1 MKGLGPAARDV
12 VPYAVLLIAA
22 SYLFHRA
29 LGIRFD
35 AGGHPGPA
43 FWPKMALGFL
53 IAGCVVGIVQSIHQS
68 WRERRRSWAGPTIFF
83 SDRDHPDPT
92 ETSETSKLYPWIAI
106 ALTTA
111 YVGLLPQVGFFVA
124 TAVYVAALIY
134 LGNYR
139 RAWIAA
145 LVGLSA
151 SVAFVIVFMK
161 IVYVSLPIGAGAFEQ
176 VSTFVMATL
185 GIR

>member
-29 LGIRFD
+29 LGIKFD

-43 FWPKMALGFL
+43 FWPEMALGFL
-53 IAGCVVGIVQSIHQS
+53 ILGCVVGIVKSIHQS
-68 WRERRRSWAGPTIFF
+68 WRERRRSWTGPAIFF
-83 SDRDHPDPT
+83 SDHDHPDPT
-92 ETSETSKLYPWIAI
+92 EGSEPSKLYPWVAI
-106 ALTTA
+106 ALTTG

-124 TAVYVAALIY
+124 SAVYAAALIY

-151 SVAFVIVFMK
+151 SVAFMIVFMK
-161 IVYVSLPIGAGAFEQ
+161 IVYVSLPLGEGAFEH
-176 VSTFVMATL
+176 VSTFVMAAL

>member
-29 LGIRFD
+29 LGIGFD

-43 FWPKMALGFL
+43 FWPKLALVSL
-53 IAGCVVGIVQSIHQS
+53 IVGCVVGIATSIHRS
-68 WRERRRSWAGPTIFF
+68 WRERPGSWTGPAAFF
-83 SDRDHPDPT
+83 SDHDHPDPT
-92 ETSETSKLYPWIAI
+92 ETSETSKLYPWVAV
-106 ALTTA
+106 ALTAA
-111 YVGLLPQVGFFVA
+111 YVALLPRVGFLVA
-124 TAVYVAALIY
+124 SAVYVAALIY

-139 RAWIAA
+139 RSWVAA

-151 SVAFVIVFMK
+151 SVAFMIVFMK
-161 IVYVSLPIGAGAFEQ
+161 IVYVSLPIGEGVFEH
-176 VSTFVMATL
+176 VSTFVMAAFR
-185 GIR
+185 IR

>member
-12 VPYAVLLIAA
+12 VPYAALLVAA

-29 LGIRFD
+29 LSIKFD

-43 FWPKMALGFL
+43 LWPKMALGLL
-53 IAGCVVGIVQSIHQS
+53 IVGCVVGIVKSVHQS
-68 WRERRRSWAGPTIFF
+68 WWESRRSWTGPAIFF
-83 SDRDHPDPT
+83 PDHDHPDPT
-92 ETSETSKLYPWIAI
+92 ETSEPNKLYPWVAI
-106 ALTTA
+106 ALTAA

-124 TAVYVAALIY
+124 TAFYVAALIY
-134 LGNYR
+134 LGHYR

-145 LVGLSA
+145 LIGLSA
-151 SVAFVIVFMK
+151 SVAFMIVFMK
-161 IVYVSLPIGAGAFEQ
+161 IVYVSLPIGQGAFEH
-176 VSTFVMATL
+176 VSTVVMAAL

>member
-12 VPYAVLLIAA
+12 VPYAALLVAA

-29 LGIRFD
+29 RLIEFD

-43 FWPKMALGFL
+43 FWPKMALGLL
-53 IAGCVVGIVQSIHQS
+53 IAGCVAGIVRSISQS
-68 WRERRRSWAGPTIFF
+68 WRERRRSWTGPTLFF
-83 SDRDHPDPT
+83 SDHDHPDPT
-92 ETSETSKLYPWIAI
+92 ETSPPSKFYPWLAI

-111 YVGLLPQVGFFVA
+111 YAALLPQAGFFVA
-124 TAVYVAALIY
+124 TAFYVAAFIY

-161 IVYVSLPIGAGAFEQ
+161 IVYVSLPLGEGAFEH
-176 VSTFVMATL
+176 VSTLVMAAL

>member
-12 VPYAVLLIAA
+12 VPYAALLVAA

-29 LGIRFD
+29 LSIEFD

-43 FWPKMALGFL
+43 FWPKMALGLL
-53 IAGCVVGIVQSIHQS
+53 IVGCVVGIVTSIHQS
-68 WRERRRSWAGPTIFF
+68 WRERRGSWTGPTMFF
-83 SDRDHPDPT
+83 SDHDHPDPI
-92 ETSETSKLYPWIAI
+92 ETSAPSRLYPWVAV
-106 ALTTA
+106 ALTTG
-111 YVGLLPQVGFFVA
+111 YVGLLPRVGFFVA
-124 TAVYVAALIY
+124 TAFYIAAFIY

-151 SVAFVIVFMK
+151 SIAFMIVFMK
-161 IVYVSLPIGAGAFEQ
+161 IVYVSLPIGEGAFEH
-176 VSTFVMATL
+176 VSTFVMAAL

>member
-1 MKGLGPAARDV
+1 MKGLGPAVRDV

-43 FWPKMALGFL
+43 FWPKLALGFL
-53 IAGCVVGIVQSIHQS
+53 IGGCIVGIATSIHRS
-68 WRERRRSWAGPTIFF
+68 WRQRPRSWAGPTTLFADH
-83 SDRDHPDPT
+83 DRPDPT
-92 ETSETSKLYPWIAI
+92 ETSEPSRLYPWVAI
-106 ALTTA
+106 ALTAA
-111 YVGLLPQVGFFVA
+111 YVALLPRVGFLVDSAF
-124 TAVYVAALIY
+124 YVAALIY

-139 RAWIAA
+139 RAWVAA

-151 SVAFVIVFMK
+151 SIAFMIVFMK
-161 IVYVSLPIGAGAFEQ
+161 IVYVSLPIGEGAFEP
-176 VSTFVMATL
+176 VSTFVMAAL